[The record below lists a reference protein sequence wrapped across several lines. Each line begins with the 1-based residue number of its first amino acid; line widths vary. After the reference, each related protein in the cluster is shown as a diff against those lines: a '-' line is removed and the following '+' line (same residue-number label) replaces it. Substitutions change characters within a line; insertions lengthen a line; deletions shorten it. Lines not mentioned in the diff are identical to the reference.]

1 MLAALMVAVY
11 VFLLTAFVWLV
22 YNVSA
27 IRRMLENQGMFS
39 GEVCGGCRMTIP
51 TGAEVCG
58 HCGRDQVVRSAS
70 NP

>member
-1 MLAALMVAVY
+1 MLEALVVAVY
-11 VFLLTAFVWLV
+11 LFLLSAFVWLV

-39 GEVCGGCRMTIP
+39 GEVCASCKMTVP

-58 HCGRDQVVRSAS
+58 HCGRDRELGLAS